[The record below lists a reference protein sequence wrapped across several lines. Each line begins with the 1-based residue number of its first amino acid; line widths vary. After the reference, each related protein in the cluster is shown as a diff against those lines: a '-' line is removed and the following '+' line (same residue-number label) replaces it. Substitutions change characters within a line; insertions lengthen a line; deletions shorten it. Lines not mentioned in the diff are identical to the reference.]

1 VYFQSKGAV
10 FDVPSRPPHKNPAPR
25 NPQARTGRWYLIMI
39 VEVESAP
46 GRSVLRGM
54 GRYLREDRECR
65 AAHIRP
71 DNKDRGWVT
80 DLKQMRPG
88 AVIARIGDATLVAA
102 LRETGLPV
110 VDIGGEL
117 PGLGFPIVR
126 LDNPAIGRT
135 MAEHLIERGF
145 RRLAF
150 IGMRGTQWSED
161 RRAGFIQAAAL
172 RGLTVAEQDSP
183 YDPLPLQLD
192 SSVRRRLQRW
202 LLDLPKPVA
211 IAACNDHAGRSVLGQ
226 CRELGLA
233 VPEDVAVLGVDND
246 DLICETSDPTLSSV
260 VADHFRI
267 GYEAALIAERLA
279 RGGTPPEDLLLI
291 EPRRVVTRASTD
303 SIAVDDPHVSAAMQF
318 IRLYAC
324 DGIEVDD
331 VVAKVPVSRS
341 VLQRRFRSVL
351 GRSIHDIIVDT
362 RLKRAKELL
371 AETDLPLSTVAER
384 SGITPQPYLNVVFK
398 SHVGETPLS
407 YRKRMAHVSD
417 LERLI

>member
-1 VYFQSKGAV
+1 
-10 FDVPSRPPHKNPAPR
+10 
-25 NPQARTGRWYLIMI
+25 MI

-65 AAHIRP
+65 AAHIRT
-71 DNKDRGWVT
+71 DKDRTWVD
-80 DLKQMRPG
+80 DLKRMRP
-88 AVIARIGDATLVAA
+88 AAIIARIGDPDLVKS
-102 LRETGLPV
+102 LLETGLPV

-145 RRLAF
+145 RKLAF
-150 IGMRGTQWSED
+150 IGMRGPTWSED
-161 RRAGFIQAAAL
+161 RRSAFIQAARE
-172 RGLTVAEQDSP
+172 RGIEVAEQDSP
-183 YDPLPLQLD
+183 YDALPFQFEGAVLEK
-192 SSVRRRLQRW
+192 LQRW
-202 LLDLPKPVA
+202 LLDLPKPVG
-211 IAACNDHAGRSVLGQ
+211 IAACNDHTARSVLSQ
-226 CRELGLA
+226 CRELDLA

-246 DLICETSDPTLSSV
+246 DLLCETSDPTLSSV

-267 GYEAALIAERLA
+267 GYEASRIAERLA
-279 RGGTPPEDLLLI
+279 HGGAAPEKVLLI

-303 SIAVDDPHVSAAMQF
+303 SVAVDDPHVSAAMQF

-324 DGIEVDD
+324 EGIEVDD

-341 VLQRRFRSVL
+341 VLQRRFRTVL
-351 GRSIHDIIVDT
+351 GCSIHDIIVDA

-371 AETDLPLSTVAER
+371 AETDLPLSAVAER

-398 SHVGETPLS
+398 THMGETPLS

-417 LERLI
+417 LERMI

>member
-1 VYFQSKGAV
+1 M
-10 FDVPSRPPHKNPAPR
+10 SRLPTHKNPAAR
-25 NPQARTGRWYLIMI
+25 NLARNRGRWHLITI

-46 GRSVLRGM
+46 GRSVLRGI

-65 AAHIRP
+65 AAHIRT
-71 DNKDRGWVT
+71 DTKGRGWVT
-80 DLKQMRPG
+80 DVKNMQPG
-88 AVIARIGDATLVAA
+88 TIVARIGDHALVDA
-102 LRETGLPV
+102 LREAELPV
-110 VDIGGEL
+110 IDIGGEL
-117 PGLGFPIVR
+117 PGLGFPVVG
-126 LDNPAIGRT
+126 LDNPAIGRI

-150 IGMRGTQWSED
+150 VGMRGPQWAED
-161 RRAGFIQAAAL
+161 RRSGFIAAAAA
-172 RGLTVAEQDSP
+172 RGLDVAEQDSP

-192 SSVRRRLQRW
+192 SSVRIRLQQW
-202 LLDLPKPVA
+202 LRDLPKPVG
-211 IAACNDHAGRSVLGQ
+211 IAACNDHTGRSILGQ
-226 CRELGLA
+226 CRELDLA

-279 RGGTPPEDLLLI
+279 RGGAAPKKVLLI

-303 SIAVDDPHVSAAMQF
+303 SVAVDDPHVSAAMQI
-318 IRLYAC
+318 IRLHAC

-341 VLQRRFRSVL
+341 VLQRRFRTVL
-351 GRSIHDIIVDT
+351 GRSIHDIIVDA
-362 RLKRAKELL
+362 RVKRAKELL
-371 AETDLPLSTVAER
+371 AETDLPLAAVAER
-384 SGITPQPYLNVVFK
+384 SGITPQSYLNVVFK

-417 LERLI
+417 LERMI